1 MRRAILLL
9 STTMTFG
16 GVSSA
21 IYGIDQG
28 YAEPVGIGLVLLCG
42 AAVLAL
48 LFVGSRPRVDARALG
63 EE

>member
-1 MRRAILLL
+1 
-9 STTMTFG
+9 MTFG